1 MRDES
6 KEWDAYD
13 SKKNPAAGHAEC
25 TFSSITGR
33 WSEPRFTESPFL
45 KLHGLA
51 PGLNYGQQVFEG
63 LKACRHPDGGIIV
76 FRPEAHAA
84 RMQKSASYMSMPE
97 IPTELFLQCV
107 NLAVTGNA
115 EYVCPHDFNG
125 SLYVRPILF
134 ASSVQ
139 LAVVPPDEF
148 TFCVYVQHHLGL
160 HGPGDSKAL
169 VLDGFDRA
177 ATRGV
182 GAAKAGGNYAPVIR
196 WTLKAKQMG
205 FDFLLHLDSKTQSE
219 VEEFS
224 WSAFVGVRRSS
235 EEDATIVLS
244 DSSAIVQSITADC
257 VSELAK
263 SFGWKVERRPVD
275 FDELKNFA
283 EVLAVGTAAGITPVS
298 SIHRPSTGTIFRFDA
313 EGLCY
318 RKLWSALLGIQRGT
332 EADRFGWCSRV
343 CAV

>member
-1 MRDES
+1 
-6 KEWDAYD
+6 
-13 SKKNPAAGHAEC
+13 
-25 TFSSITGR
+25 
-33 WSEPRFTESPFL
+33 
-45 KLHGLA
+45 
-51 PGLNYGQQVFEG
+51 
-63 LKACRHPDGGIIV
+63 
-76 FRPEAHAA
+76 
-84 RMQKSASYMSMPE
+84 MSMPE

-125 SLYVRPILF
+125 SLYVRPVLF

-169 VLDGFDRA
+169 VLDEFDRA

-263 SFGWKVERRPVD
+263 SFGWKVERRPVSAFVRFRCAEFANASPSLSRQVD

-298 SIHRPSTGTIFRFDA
+298 SIHRPSTGTIFRFDP
-313 EGLCY
+313 EGFCY